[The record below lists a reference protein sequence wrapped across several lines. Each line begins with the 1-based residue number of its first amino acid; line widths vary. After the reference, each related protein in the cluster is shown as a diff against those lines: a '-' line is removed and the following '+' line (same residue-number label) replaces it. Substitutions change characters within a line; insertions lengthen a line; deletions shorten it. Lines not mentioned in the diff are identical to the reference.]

1 MSRPFLPYQATISE
15 MTDYELTVWLYQQ
28 KVVIKK
34 YNVPNYHW
42 EEIKKLWED
51 SNQNKDE

>member
-1 MSRPFLPYQATISE
+1 MSRPFLPYKASIEE
-15 MTDYELTVWLYQQ
+15 MTYGELTVWLYQQ

-34 YNVPNYHW
+34 YDVPDYQW

-51 SNQNKDE
+51 SKHSKDE